1 MLTLPSPVPII
12 PEYLYEI
19 RHQHDN
25 ITTPA
30 PPQVFAFSSNYVL
43 NKHFALKCILSH
55 RLQIKKKVLVS
66 LTNSESAPPGDNPL
80 APRHGPSNEHGT

>member
-30 PPQVFAFSSNYVL
+30 PLQVFVL
-43 NKHFALKCILSH
+43 TMF
-55 RLQIKKKVLVS
+55 
-66 LTNSESAPPGDNPL
+66 
-80 APRHGPSNEHGT
+80 